1 MITLA
6 AADTFQGNAGTAAVI
21 TYTLSGMELAAGVET
36 YKTLAQGQLSTGG
49 PAILYTV
56 PGSTQAFIKTIHLA
70 NTSGVSVSSVKLFL
84 GGGAAGNQLT
94 SLTIPANGEAVF
106 GPDGWHVYDVN
117 GAVLTSTATGG
128 ASKNYSA
135 RVFARANWK

>member
-1 MITLA
+1 MINLA
-6 AADTFQGNAGTAAVI
+6 AADTVQGSAGTGAVI

-36 YKTLAQGQLSTGG
+36 YKTLAQGQLAVGG
-49 PAILYTV
+49 PFTLYTV
-56 PGSTQAFIKTIHLA
+56 PVSTQAFIKAIHLE
-70 NTSGVSVSSVKLFL
+70 NTSGIAVTLVKLFL
-84 GGGAAGNQLT
+84 GGGAVGNQIK
-94 SLTIPANGEAVF
+94 SLTIPASGDAVYGE
-106 GPDGWHVYDVN
+106 DGWEVHDST